1 LGWRLICL
9 AGLTVEDEVEALIE
23 DFFVAGK
30 TLTFKAGGRVLD
42 CVFATRFTI
51 IVRCVK
57 EAILLANVGLGQ

>member
-1 LGWRLICL
+1 MGWRLIFL
-9 AGLTVEDEVEALIE
+9 TGLTVKDEVEALIE

-30 TLTFKAGGRVLD
+30 TLTFKPGGRVLD

-57 EAILLANVGLGQ
+57 KAILLANVGLGE

>member
-1 LGWRLICL
+1 MGWRLICL

-30 TLTFKAGGRVLD
+30 TLTLKPGGRVLD
-42 CVFATRFTI
+42 CVFATRFTV
-51 IVRCVK
+51 IVRRVK